1 MSMKTMM
8 RMMTIPGLSRDAS
21 AGEPSHGVDEERAGE
36 PVPADE
42 KPSRDVGDQPDES
55 GEDSEITQPNDE
67 ELVRAISM
75 LVQSGISESYSG
87 MLPRPSDFNKYP
99 ADVQERMCRWNDAF
113 TVDESNRQN
122 QLVKAEIDQSRK
134 GMWVSAG
141 LFAVALLMSFISFL
155 ATSSPWSFGFLAVPV
170 ATIIA
175 NLFEPIASRSSRDR
189 KENTE
194 REPGKE
200 DRQKTRDVHFMNE
213 TEDPALAVCGRGV
226 LGSFGYV
233 VRRVIFECGVE

>member
-8 RMMTIPGLSRDAS
+8 RMMTIPGLSGTHQLENRRMESMRNAQ
-21 AGEPSHGVDEERAGE
+21 AE

-42 KPSRDVGDQPDES
+42 KPSRDVGDQPDEN
-55 GEDSEITQPNDE
+55 GERQGEITQPNDE

-175 NLFEPIASRSSRDR
+175 NLFEPIASRSSRD
-189 KENTE
+189 KEKRTE

-200 DRQKTRDVHFMNE
+200 GRQN
-213 TEDPALAVCGRGV
+213 A
-226 LGSFGYV
+226 
-233 VRRVIFECGVE
+233 RRSLHE